1 MNAIQSMRS
10 GARWLAAGV
19 GFAAASYATY
29 VAVTWCRYG
38 HVAQPAHPEDGDS
51 LLDRFI
57 PTYSQREN
65 LCHES

>member
-1 MNAIQSMRS
+1 MRS

-19 GFAAASYATY
+19 GFAAASYAT
-29 VAVTWCRYG
+29 VTWYRYG
-38 HVAQPAHPEDGDS
+38 HVAQPGHPEDGDS

-57 PTYSQREN
+57 PTYSKREN